1 MSVAEVSGYVAAV
14 LVFMTFY
21 MKTMIPLRIVG
32 ICSNCAFIMYGYLDN
47 LYPVLILH
55 LILLPLNSLRL
66 CEMLKLTKRVREATG
81 GDPNMDWIKPFT
93 STRHVQPGEK
103 VFHRGEPGQDMFVVM
118 SGHFRLVETGI
129 ELKARDV
136 VGEFALLTRKRSR
149 TQTLE
154 CTEAGILLQITYGQ
168 VEQLFFQNPRFGF
181 DFLRLIAHRL
191 LQNNEQLERLLAHY
205 RTVPEVY
212 CPQRQRARPETSVTL
227 RNESR
232 GVRHVK
238 LNGSAVGS
246 YGTGISD
253 LAEDCGSISGLIS
266 YRVELP
272 RHYRT
277 PNSHA
282 GWE

>member
-1 MSVAEVSGYVAAV
+1 MSVADVSGYVAAV

-32 ICSNCAFIMYGYLDN
+32 ICSNCAFIMYGYLDI

-66 CEMLKLTKRVREATG
+66 CEMLKLTKRVREVTR

-103 VFHRGEPGQDMFVVM
+103 VFHRGEPGQDMFVVI

-168 VEQLFFQNPRFGF
+168 VEQLFFQDPRFGF

-191 LQNNEQLERLLAHY
+191 LQNNERLERLLAHY
-205 RTVPEVY
+205 PSAPEVY
-212 CPQRQRARPETSVTL
+212 RPQRQCVLSHLEKSLTL

-232 GVRHVK
+232 VVRHIK
-238 LNGSAVGS
+238 LGGCAVGS
-246 YGTGISD
+246 YGASISD
-253 LAEDCGSISGLIS
+253 LAEDWRRLD
-266 YRVELP
+266 
-272 RHYRT
+272 
-277 PNSHA
+277 
-282 GWE
+282 

>member
-32 ICSNCAFIMYGYLDN
+32 ICSNCAFIMYGYLDG

-55 LILLPLNSLRL
+55 LILLPLNGLRL
-66 CEMLKLTKRVREATG
+66 REMLKLIKRVREATG

-103 VFHRGEPGQDMFVVM
+103 VFHKGEPGGDMFAVM

-136 VGEFALLTRKRSR
+136 VGEFALLTRKHNR

-154 CTEAGILLQITYGQ
+154 CTEAGILLQITMDR
-168 VEQLFFQNPRFGF
+168 LNSCFF
-181 DFLRLIAHRL
+181 
-191 LQNNEQLERLLAHY
+191 
-205 RTVPEVY
+205 
-212 CPQRQRARPETSVTL
+212 
-227 RNESR
+227 
-232 GVRHVK
+232 
-238 LNGSAVGS
+238 
-246 YGTGISD
+246 
-253 LAEDCGSISGLIS
+253 
-266 YRVELP
+266 
-272 RHYRT
+272 RT
-277 PNSHA
+277 PDLDFIFSS
-282 GWE
+282 